1 MSNLVIVES
10 PTKARTIERY
20 LGKGFKVL
28 SSFGHVRDLPHKEI
42 AVDIENDFEPKLVI
56 TNKKSVTELKKAV
69 EKADVIYLATD
80 NDREGEAIAF
90 DLYEVLNSKKSK
102 KSKEYVR
109 VVFNEITKKVIQDA
123 IDNPSELDVKQ
134 VDAQRARRILDRI
147 VGYMISPL
155 LSKAIS
161 GSKFEGLSAG
171 RVQSVALKIICDRE
185 RDIQSFVPKEYWEIA
200 TKLQNGTE
208 FKAELSRYKGKKPEV
223 PSKDEAHRIRDELQA
238 VADANGLIV
247 KDLKE
252 EETTRKPSPPF
263 ITSTLQQT
271 ASSMLRFSP
280 KKTMQIAQQLY
291 EGIELDSGHEGLI
304 TYMRTDSLRISDT
317 AVKELRDFITGSYG
331 EKYLSPKA
339 RVFKN
344 KKAAQDAHEAIRPTN
359 VKHNPELI
367 KQYLSK
373 DQMKVYK
380 LIWDRFAATQMAEAR
395 YMKRNL
401 TITAGD
407 YLLVSRGSTQ
417 IFDGFMKV
425 WEMAPLKDEGIE
437 IPELKQGEVLKL
449 NEILLDQKFTEP
461 PKRMSEASLV
471 KALEEKGIGRPSTYA
486 NIVSTIQDRQYVE
499 KIKTTLRPTI
509 LGFIAA
515 DFLKA
520 FFPLTVE
527 EGFTAHMEEE
537 LDKISSGELTRTQ
550 VLNEFYEPL
559 AKRLAHVETELS
571 QKGGDL
577 FQVMSDIACPKCSS
591 QMEVRFWKGSAFFGC
606 SKYPECRETINFPDE
621 LEYKYDE
628 KQVSASEQLKSYQE
642 EQAER
647 AKSAPKQICH
657 KCGSEMEIREGKFG
671 RFYGC
676 TNYPDCKTTLAIST
690 GVPCPRCGRDIVER
704 YSKKKKKPFYGCSG
718 FPDCNFAI
726 NDFPV
731 KLCTECDEGVLA
743 RKDKDDAIVC
753 TNKVCGHRIETEPE
767 EEETAEAAA

>member
-1 MSNLVIVES
+1 MSKLVIVES

-42 AVDIENDFEPKLVI
+42 AVDIEKDFEPKLVI
-56 TNKKSVTELKKAV
+56 TNKKSITELKKAV
-69 EKADVIYLATD
+69 EKADTIYLATD
-80 NDREGEAIAF
+80 NDREGEAIAL
-90 DLYEVLNSKKSK
+90 DLYEVLSKKNG
-102 KSKEYVR
+102 KEYVR

-123 IDNPSELDVKQ
+123 IDHPSEIDVKK
-134 VDAQRARRILDRI
+134 VDAQRARRILDRL

-161 GSKFEGLSAG
+161 GSKYEGLSAG

-185 RDIQSFVPKEYWEIA
+185 QEIQMFVPQEYWEIA
-200 TKLQNGTE
+200 TMLQNGTE
-208 FKAELSRYKGKKPEV
+208 FKADLSRYKGKKPEV
-223 PSKDEAHRIRDELQA
+223 PNKDEAHRIRDELQ
-238 VADANGLIV
+238 DLGTANNIIV
-247 KDLKE
+247 DNLKE
-252 EETTRKPSPPF
+252 EETRRKPNPPF

-291 EGIELDSGHEGLI
+291 EGIELDSGQEGLI
-304 TYMRTDSLRISDT
+304 TYMRTDSLRISEQ
-317 AVKELRDFITGSYG
+317 AIKELRDYILGSFG
-331 EKYLSPKA
+331 ENYLEEKE
-339 RVFKN
+339 RIFKN
-344 KKAAQDAHEAIRPTN
+344 KKASQDAHEAIRPTA
-359 VKHNPELI
+359 VKHHPELI
-367 KQYLSK
+367 KKYLSK
-373 DQMKVYK
+373 DQHKLYK
-380 LIWDRFAATQMAEAR
+380 LIWDRFAATQMTEAR
-395 YMKRNL
+395 YLKRTL

-407 YLLVSRGSTQ
+407 YTLASRGSHQ

-425 WEMAPLKDEGIE
+425 WEMPPLKDEGIE
-437 IPELKQGEVLKL
+437 IPELKSGDVLKL
-449 NEILLDQKFTEP
+449 NDVMLEQKFTEP

-486 NIVSTIQDRQYVE
+486 SIVSTIQDRQYVE
-499 KIKTTLRPTI
+499 KVKTTLRPTI

-537 LDKISSGELTRTQ
+537 LDKVSNGEMTRSQ

-559 AKRLAHVETELS
+559 SKRLAHVETELT

-577 FQVMSDIACPKCSS
+577 FQVVSDVECPKCGSP
-591 QMEVRFWKGSAFFGC
+591 MEVRFWKGSAFFGC
-606 SKYPECRETINFPDE
+606 SKYPECRETINFPDD
-621 LEYKYDE
+621 LEYKYGE
-628 KQVSASEQLKSYQE
+628 KSISASEQLKAYQH

-647 AKSAPKQICH
+647 AKDAPKQICH
-657 KCGSEMEIREGKFG
+657 NCGSNMEIREGRYG

-676 TNYPDCKTTLAIST
+676 TNYPECKTTIAIST
-690 GVPCPRCGRDIVER
+690 GCPCPKCGRDLVER

-718 FPDCNFAI
+718 FPECSFAV
-726 NDFPV
+726 NDLPV
-731 KLCTECDEGVLA
+731 KLCTECDEGVMTKKESDTL
-743 RKDKDDAIVC
+743 VC
-753 TNKVCGHRIETEPE
+753 SNKVCGHREELDIEPE
-767 EEETAEAAA
+767 ESEETADTTA